1 MKQRKPTFIFISV
14 IKALFLRELDT
25 RISAGRTGLFWTFF
39 EPFFQIFVFVAI
51 HAAIRE
57 YGGGQSSFNYVVFMA
72 SGFIPFNMFRAI
84 LNSSIGAFQ
93 ANKGLFSYKQVKPID
108 TIIARALV
116 ELFLSVIIVMMFL
129 AIGLFFHVGDVL
141 PNNIPMVFLGY
152 IWLWIF
158 SVAFAILIA
167 VGNTFFISVGKTV
180 SISTFGLL
188 LFSAVFYPLISLPP
202 TVQDVLL
209 YNPLTHFME
218 MIHGFYLEALDDRF
232 VNYYYM
238 LLWTILPLFMGLWF
252 YRMLERRIVS
262 E

>member
-1 MKQRKPTFIFISV
+1 MSV
-14 IKALFLRELDT
+14 IKALFLRELAT
-25 RISAGRTGLFWTFF
+25 RISVGRTGLFWTFF

-57 YGGGQSSFNYVVFMA
+57 YGGGQTSFNYVVFMA

-84 LNSSIGAFQ
+84 LGSSSGAFQ

-116 ELFLSVIIVMMFL
+116 ELFLSVIIIIMFL
-129 AIGLFFHVGDVL
+129 AIGIFFHVGDVF
-141 PNNIPMVFLGY
+141 PKNIPMVFLGY
-152 IWLWIF
+152 MWLWVF
-158 SVAFAILIA
+158 SVALGLLVA
-167 VGNTFFISVGKTV
+167 VGSTFFVSIGKVV
-180 SISTFGLL
+180 SISTFALL
-188 LFSAVFYPLISLPP
+188 IFSGVFYPIMSLPP
-202 TVQDVLL
+202 AAQDILL

-232 VNYYYM
+232 VNYHYM
-238 LLWTILPLFMGLWF
+238 LLWTIVPLFIGLWL